1 MGLKRNF
8 VIAILLLLAG
18 SSWAQTDE
26 YRGVQFGVSARME
39 ANIGSHWVS
48 GNATVGYRFNQGNYL
63 GLLGGYLMGSG
74 VDLQFSGVPVRL
86 DYIHYFPLGAA
97 RRHSFILGT
106 EAGGNYMM
114 VRRSGR
120 NYDGSEWKIE
130 PTTSNGFDLYACA
143 KTGFDFNIADFTHLQ
158 LAALWIFPLGLGVSA
173 GFTF

>member
-1 MGLKRNF
+1 MKRFF
-8 VIAILLLLAG
+8 VSVVLLLMAG
-18 SSWAQTDE
+18 CIWAQTDE
-26 YRGVQFGVSARME
+26 YCGFQCGVSARME
-39 ANIGSHWVS
+39 GIIGSYWFS
-48 GNATVGYRFNQGNYL
+48 GNATLGYRFNQGNYL
-63 GLLGGYLMGSG
+63 GLQSGYLMGG
-74 VDLQFSGVPVRL
+74 GTETQFRGVPVRL

-158 LAALWIFPLGLGVSA
+158 LAALWIFPLGLGVTA

>member
-1 MGLKRNF
+1 MKRFF
-8 VIAILLLLAG
+8 VSVVLLLMAG
-18 SSWAQTDE
+18 CIWAQTDE

-97 RRHSFILGT
+97 RRHSFILGA
-106 EAGGNYMM
+106 EVGGNYMM
-114 VRRSGR
+114 VQESGR
-120 NYDGSEWKIE
+120 SYDGTQWIIE
-130 PTTSNGFDLYACA
+130 PRTRTGVDPYFSA
-143 KTGFDFNIADFTHLQ
+143 KAGFDFNIADFTHLQ
-158 LAALWIFPLGLGVSA
+158 LGVLWHFPLGLGVTA

>member
-1 MGLKRNF
+1 MKRFF
-8 VIAILLLLAG
+8 VSVVLLLIAG
-18 SSWAQTDE
+18 CIWAQTDE
-26 YRGVQFGVSARME
+26 YSGFQCGVSARME
-39 ANIGSHWVS
+39 GIIGSYWFS
-48 GNATVGYRFNQGNYL
+48 GNATLGYRFNQGNYL
-63 GLLGGYLMGSG
+63 GLQSGYLMGG
-74 VDLQFSGVPVRL
+74 GTETQFRGIPVRL